1 MENTKLRMQNE
12 RIDYLQRVLDV
23 KKALIGRAMD
33 KGNRDLI
40 ERIKEETKAV
50 EIELNDAF
58 TLRDELEYKVTE
70 QNAIVEEQYILGQQD
85 IMSK

>member
-23 KKALIGRAMD
+23 KKTLIGRATD

-40 ERIKEETKAV
+40 ERIKEETSAV

-70 QNAIVEEQYILGQQD
+70 QNAIVEEQYLLGQQD

>member
-23 KKALIGRAMD
+23 KKALIGRATD

-40 ERIKEETKAV
+40 ERIKEETSAV

-70 QNAIVEEQYILGQQD
+70 QNAIVEEQYLLGQQD